1 MRWSVKV
8 FFGDGIFKY
17 VVPHVTISNLS
28 EYYYCFP
35 HWSSAV
41 IWKVAYYVWSF
52 SELSLVSCVIS
63 FSHYL
68 LLRTFFSL
76 FFFFFAGHFLLS
88 VQLLF
93 KAVVLNRIIPL
104 CFKLVLGLH

>member
-17 VVPHVTISNLS
+17 VVPHVTISYLS

-68 LLRTFFSL
+68 L
-76 FFFFFAGHFLLS
+76 
-88 VQLLF
+88 
-93 KAVVLNRIIPL
+93 
-104 CFKLVLGLH
+104 